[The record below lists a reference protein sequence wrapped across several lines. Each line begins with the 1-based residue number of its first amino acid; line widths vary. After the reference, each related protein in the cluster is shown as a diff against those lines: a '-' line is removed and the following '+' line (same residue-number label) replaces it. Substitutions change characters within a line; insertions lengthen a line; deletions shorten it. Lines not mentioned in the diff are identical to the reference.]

1 MQVHILLSTGRSENR
16 TQVENVYSDF
26 KEAQKDM
33 RERFESSKKFWDA
46 RDTSQYQEV
55 RIGCFN
61 SYAEAYAVDEDYEE
75 TGMSWVIE
83 TCDVR

>member
-33 RERFESSKKFWDA
+33 RERFESSKKFWDDS
-46 RDTSQYQEV
+46 DTSQYQEV